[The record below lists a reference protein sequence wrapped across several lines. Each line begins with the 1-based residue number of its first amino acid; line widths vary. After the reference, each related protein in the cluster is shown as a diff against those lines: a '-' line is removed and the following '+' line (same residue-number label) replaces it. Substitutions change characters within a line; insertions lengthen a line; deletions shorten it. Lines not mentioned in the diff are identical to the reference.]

1 MRHREFSLDPR
12 TWLIWAG
19 AASLPPLAGR
29 NPFPLLAVLLAV
41 LGVRAAWQGHGEQGR
56 QWQGVIRL
64 AVIFALVATAFNALT
79 VRAGT
84 TELVRLPPW
93 LPLLAGPVTLNAVVY
108 GLLSGLALLN
118 LVLAG
123 ALLGSVMD
131 WSAALRLIPDRLLTV
146 AVAGSIAI
154 AFVPQTIAALR
165 EIREA
170 QIARGYRP
178 RGVRDAAPLLVPLL
192 HGGLERAI
200 TLAEALESRA
210 FGAPPDTRGHLSAWR
225 ASAAIVGITAG
236 ITGGYL
242 LATGRIGF
250 AVASVSVAAL
260 SLLVS
265 VRIGGVSA
273 HRTRYRSPRLRRGD
287 LAAIAGAVV
296 AAGSTVTVMILNP
309 EALRYEPYPRLR
321 LPVVEVWYLMSQAG
335 LLIPAFLAPLSAP
348 TETADGSVMPDPV
361 EARGARP

>member
-1 MRHREFSLDPR
+1 
-12 TWLIWAG
+12 
-19 AASLPPLAGR
+19 
-29 NPFPLLAVLLAV
+29 VV
-41 LGVRAAWQGHGEQGR
+41 
-56 QWQGVIRL
+56 RL
-64 AVIFALVATAFNALT
+64 AVIFALVATVFNALT

-118 LVLAG
+118 LVLAS
-123 ALLGSVMD
+123 ALLGSVVD
-131 WSAALRLIPDRLLTV
+131 WPAALRLIPDRLLTV

-154 AFVPQTIAALR
+154 AFVPQTIAALH

-178 RGVRDAAPLLVPLL
+178 QGVRDVAPLLVPLL

-210 FGAPPDTRGHLSAWR
+210 FGAPPDTRGHLPAWR
-225 ASAAIVGITAG
+225 ASATIVGITAG

-250 AVASVSVAAL
+250 ASAAAGLAAL

-265 VRIGGVSA
+265 MRTGGVTA
-273 HRTRYRSPRLRRGD
+273 HRTRYRPPRLRRGD
-287 LAAIAGAVV
+287 LAVIAGAMI
-296 AAGSTVTVMILNP
+296 AGGATVMVMILNP
-309 EALRYEPYPRLR
+309 EALRYEPYPRLS
-321 LPVVEVWYLMSQAG
+321 LPAVQVWYLLSQAA
-335 LLIPAFLAPLSAP
+335 LVIPAFLAPPSEP
-348 TETADGSVMPDPV
+348 HETVSSLVTPDSV